1 LDIYHVSGTVAPEVS
16 MAEQIQTYKN
26 HARFL
31 PPFHF
36 FVMPVMLVNFL
47 NAGRH
52 LFQQATLHNLW
63 ELVFALGLVALALFS
78 RLQAL
83 TVQDR
88 VIRLEERLRLRQL
101 LPPDLHPHI
110 DTLTHRQ
117 LVALRFASD
126 QELSDLVRDVIAGQL
141 ATPKDIKLKVRN
153 WRPDFL
159 RA

>member
-1 LDIYHVSGTVAPEVS
+1 
-16 MAEQIQTYKN
+16 MADQTQSYKN

-31 PPFHF
+31 PPYHF
-36 FVMPVMLVNFL
+36 FVMPVLLVNFL
-47 NAGRH
+47 NTGRH
-52 LFQQATLHNLW
+52 LFQQTTLHNLW
-63 ELVFALGLVALALFS
+63 EVVFALGLLALGLFS
-78 RLQAL
+78 RVQAL

-101 LPPDLHPHI
+101 LPADLHPHI

-126 QELSDLVRDVIAGQL
+126 QELADLVREVIAGQL
-141 ATPKDIKLKVRN
+141 ATPKDIKLRVRN